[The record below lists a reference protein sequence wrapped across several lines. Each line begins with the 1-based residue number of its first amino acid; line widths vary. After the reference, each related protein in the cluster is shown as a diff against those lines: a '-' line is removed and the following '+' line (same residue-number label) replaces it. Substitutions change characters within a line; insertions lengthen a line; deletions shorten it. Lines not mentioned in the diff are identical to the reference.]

1 MIKCF
6 CYTNKGIYIM
16 EPHFAE
22 DYSVVMGLMD
32 LLPVILFTLAGCII
46 IKVMFNELR
55 KPFAVL
61 LCSGV
66 TLSVTAGLFK
76 AVWKILLALNICDFY
91 PFDVM
96 FMPTQAL
103 GFILMGVGLISILF
117 QKKESK
123 TIANVA
129 TWPLVLLVV
138 LERVAAQQVD
148 GNIAFIAMLVIGDL
162 MIATSLCYLAVK
174 NKNWICLVLFI
185 ITCVGLIVMGA
196 MKPLSSKMNMSVTV
210 ANWVEESI
218 NIVAQGALLAG
229 CYLMNKKGF
238 FSYRESKE

>member
-1 MIKCF
+1 MIEH
-6 CYTNKGIYIM
+6 Y
-16 EPHFAE
+16 AE

-66 TLSVTAGLFK
+66 TLSITAGLFK
-76 AVWKILLALNICDFY
+76 AIWKILLALNICDFY

-103 GFILMGVGLISILF
+103 GFVLMGVGLISLLF
-117 QKKESK
+117 KKKSDNAV
-123 TIANVA
+123 ANV
-129 TWPLVLLVV
+129 TVWPLMILVV
-138 LERVAAQQVD
+138 LENVAAKQVD
-148 GNIAFIAMLVIGDL
+148 GNVAFIAMLVIGDI
-162 MIATSLCYLAVK
+162 MIATSLCYLAIK

-185 ITCVGLIVMGA
+185 IDCIGLIVMGA
-196 MKPLSSKMNMSVTV
+196 MKPLSSKMNMSVTL

-218 NIVAQGALLAG
+218 NIVAQGSLLAG
-229 CYLMNKKGF
+229 CFLMNKKGF
-238 FSYRESKE
+238 FAYKNKQ

>member
-1 MIKCF
+1 
-6 CYTNKGIYIM
+6 M

-148 GNIAFIAMLVIGDL
+148 GNIAFIAMLVIGEA
-162 MIATSLCYLAVK
+162 MIATSLSFLAIK
-174 NKNWICLVLFI
+174 NKKWICLICFI
-185 ITCVGLIVMGA
+185 VMFIALMVMGA
-196 MKPLSSKMNMSVTV
+196 MKPLSTKLSLSVTA
-210 ANWVEESI
+210 ANWIEESV
-218 NIVAQGALLAG
+218 NIVAQVSLVVGAYLLD
-229 CYLMNKKGF
+229 KHGF
-238 FSYRESKE
+238 FAYKENKE